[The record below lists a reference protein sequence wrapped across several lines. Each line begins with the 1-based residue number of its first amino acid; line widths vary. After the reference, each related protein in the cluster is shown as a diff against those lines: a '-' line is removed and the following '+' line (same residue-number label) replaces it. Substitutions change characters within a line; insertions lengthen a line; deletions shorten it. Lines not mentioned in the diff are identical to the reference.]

1 MADALIPVGSV
12 VRLEGVD
19 LLAVVLG
26 YFVDDGERMYDY
38 LLAPYPVGLD
48 STEHAILVDA
58 EGIAEVVARGYLDE
72 EGERALTAAAEMMEA
87 KEEAY
92 IAAGRELDAAGLFV
106 DADEAFSME

>member
-12 VRLEGVD
+12 VRLDGVD

-26 YFVDDGERMYDY
+26 YFVDDRERMYDY

-58 EGIAEVVARGYLDE
+58 EGIAEVVAANLLQRI
-72 EGERALTAAAEMMEA
+72 ALGLIEIGAVL
-87 KEEAY
+87 
-92 IAAGRELDAAGLFV
+92 AGHIQQNVLCIDG
-106 DADEAFSME
+106 